1 MRKYLLT
8 TLVLGL
14 LSPVYGQL
22 YVSAFGGY
30 GIPIM
35 GHQLDM
41 AINVS
46 TTGFNVYHGM
56 YESLGGGKTGGI
68 TTGYRFNNNLILSA
82 DFSSFSGEQ
91 MESGFV
97 DSTAGFVIFTSST
110 KIQARGLRAVP
121 SIGIWIERGKF
132 RYQLESGFLIGFKMR
147 ANVLVIRDW
156 PGSSPNNWIDEEE
169 LLGRL
174 SLGFQQK
181 VSLSYCFNKSLALS
195 VDVRGIFQSWV
206 PKYGDVKNREYNG
219 VNQLQNSPYSDSHY
233 IYVEDMTQPNLTITD
248 TDRREKMKIV
258 LPLSSITFSA
268 GVTYSFGKREKLVN

>member
-1 MRKYLLT
+1 MRKFLLT

-110 KIQARGLRAVP
+110 KIQARGYRIIP
-121 SIGIWIERGKF
+121 NIGIWIERGKF
-132 RYQLESGFLIGFKMR
+132 RYQFDSGLLIGIKMR
-147 ANVLVIRDW
+147 ANVQVNREW
-156 PGSSPNNWIDEEE
+156 PSLTTRFYEEE
-169 LLGRL
+169 LWGRI
-174 SLGFQQK
+174 SFGFQQK
-181 VSLSYCFNKSLALS
+181 VSLSYCFNNNLALGI
-195 VDVRGIFQSWV
+195 DVRGIFQSWT
-206 PKYGDVKNREYNG
+206 PKYGDVKKSENDG

-258 LPLSSITFSA
+258 LPLSSITFTA